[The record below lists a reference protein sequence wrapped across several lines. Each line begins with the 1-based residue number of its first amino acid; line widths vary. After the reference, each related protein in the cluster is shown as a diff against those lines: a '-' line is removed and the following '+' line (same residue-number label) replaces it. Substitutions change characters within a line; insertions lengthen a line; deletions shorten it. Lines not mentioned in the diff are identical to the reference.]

1 MATTVSPKTIRY
13 YKNNIK
19 KKTYTQTVS
28 IAVGCLMIVIG
39 LSGILNPEFM
49 GMHLSAMH
57 TLVLIGTGS
66 LAIWAAHK
74 ANKKR
79 AYQVSMGLGIFYAIH
94 ALAGFLLG
102 EPGTPRVGYDAPDDF
117 LLRIAPGFLELGT
130 VDHGVHAFL
139 AIFFI
144 SGAVSWR
151 RHHNDEITSGG

>member
-1 MATTVSPKTIRY
+1 MATTVTHKSSRY
-13 YKNNIK
+13 YKTTIR

-28 IAVGCLMIVIG
+28 IAVGCFMILIG

-57 TLVLIGTGS
+57 TLVLIGTGGLS
-66 LAIWAAHK
+66 VWAAHQP
-74 ANKKR
+74 NMRR
-79 AYQVSMGLGIFYAIH
+79 AYRVSLGLGIFFALH
-94 ALAGFLLG
+94 ALAGFILG
-102 EPGTPRVGYDAPDDF
+102 EPGTPRVGYDAPDDL

-144 SGAVSWR
+144 SGAISWR
-151 RHHNDEITSGG
+151 RHHNETISDG